1 MGSGEKVMAQR
12 LSPDRGN
19 WEELERRPWASS
31 AVITKPGTVVPIK
44 QDQPSKAEGQ
54 FKRMDFNV
62 RQD

>member
-1 MGSGEKVMAQR
+1 MAQR

-19 WEELERRPWASS
+19 WEQLGRKPWASS